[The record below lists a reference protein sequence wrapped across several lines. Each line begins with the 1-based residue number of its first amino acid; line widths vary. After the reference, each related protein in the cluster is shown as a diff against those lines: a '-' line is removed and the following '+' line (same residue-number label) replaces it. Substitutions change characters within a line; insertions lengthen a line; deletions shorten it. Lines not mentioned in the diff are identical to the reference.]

1 MAFSQSQFCLR
12 LYSDTR
18 EIILKL
24 PGLSS
29 CLRRE
34 KTTYWLSPLLP
45 LSNSLMKAAERTGVG
60 KKFAIYYDR
69 VAVNSCP
76 LKQEAMIQRTV

>member
-12 LYSDTR
+12 LYSHTR

-45 LSNSLMKAAERTGVG
+45 LSNSLMKAAEQTGVG
-60 KKFAIYYDR
+60 KKFAIYYNK